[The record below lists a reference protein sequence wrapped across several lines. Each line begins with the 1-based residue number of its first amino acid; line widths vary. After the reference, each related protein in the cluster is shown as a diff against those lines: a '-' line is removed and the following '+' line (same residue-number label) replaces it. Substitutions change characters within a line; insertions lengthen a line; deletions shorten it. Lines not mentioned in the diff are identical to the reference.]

1 MAKKPQKPPKITD
14 LPAQPKHHEMQAI
27 KNVAY
32 IRQSVK
38 FLMAS
43 SLKNIRSKL
52 SMVEGNEEHVERLR
66 GESGDEILARCT
78 SFVLLEIGDTS
89 TSIETGAMRAVTRGV
104 KGEMGL
110 GSEDFD
116 DEESDEE
123 SDEEPETKTA

>member
-1 MAKKPQKPPKITD
+1 MAKKPPKQPKITEM
-14 LPAQPKHHEMQAI
+14 PAPPKHHEMQAI

-32 IRQSVK
+32 IRQAVK

-66 GESGDEILARCT
+66 GESGEEILARCT
-78 SFVLLEIGDTS
+78 SFVLLEIGDSS
-89 TSIETGAMRAVTRGV
+89 TSIESGAMRAVTRSV

-116 DEESDEE
+116 EK
-123 SDEEPETKTA
+123 PETQTA